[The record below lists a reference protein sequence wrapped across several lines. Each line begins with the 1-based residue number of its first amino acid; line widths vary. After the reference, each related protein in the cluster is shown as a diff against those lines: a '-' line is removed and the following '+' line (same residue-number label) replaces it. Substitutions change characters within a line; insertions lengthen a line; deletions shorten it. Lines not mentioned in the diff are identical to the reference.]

1 MNRST
6 PQATRDH
13 DLFLEGST
21 MKRQVHTVM
30 ATVVLSALMLS
41 GGCSDRRVEDEVRSV
56 EWYQANKVERA
67 AKLAQCISNPDNDAT
82 PNCINASR
90 AENDS
95 KSATAWGEGKE
106 EVRTPA
112 SPDD

>member
-1 MNRST
+1 MNR
-6 PQATRDH
+6 QMYIA
-13 DLFLEGST
+13 
-21 MKRQVHTVM
+21 M
-30 ATVVLSALMLS
+30 AAGVLSALMLT

-56 EWYQANKVERA
+56 DWYQANKVERA

-106 EVRTPA
+106 EVKTPA
-112 SPDD
+112 STDD